1 MKGVKHYLK
10 NGTEYKGAIHK
21 HEGKAM
27 TGKTHTA
34 SSKYLTHAA
43 KPASKPKKKRTKP
56 SY

>member
-1 MKGVKHYLK
+1 MKGVKHFLK
-10 NGTEYKGAIHK
+10 NGTEYKGVTHK

-43 KPASKPKKKRTKP
+43 KPKSKPKKKRTKP